1 MLYLD
6 TSALVKILRPEPE
19 SRQLR
24 AWLEDRSD
32 LLLATSALAEIEL
45 PRALRRIGE
54 IERLQ
59 RVAPLLE
66 DLLVIEIDPEVRR
79 AAAELADPHLRSMD
93 AVHVASA
100 YQLRPDLSAVVTYD
114 LRMARAVDPATTV
127 ASPGA
132 PDLVDAATG

>member
-6 TSALVKILRPEPE
+6 TSVLVKILRPEPE

-54 IERLQ
+54 VERLQ
-59 RVAPLLE
+59 RATQLLE

-79 AAAELADPHLRSMD
+79 TAAGLTDPPLHLWD

-114 LRMARAVDPATTV
+114 RRMARAVDPAITV

-132 PDLVDAATG
+132 PDLVEAAVG